1 MFLGGMILTHR
12 WFLQTGL
19 VKAIFIPLVVLS
31 FPLLAFSILGAM
43 SRISWSSG
51 WLESSKHIIGMVEM
65 YGALVARTVWASIL
79 AGRKSILFVDNN
91 AAKEA
96 FVKGT
101 SYNKHYRQML
111 VSLEQLES
119 ESRSWTWVARAPSHS
134 NPADEPSRG
143 IHTGIVSVLN
153 ATQVSC
159 TCPLTNC
166 ILDVY
171 RTD

>member
-1 MFLGGMILTHR
+1 
-12 WFLQTGL
+12 
-19 VKAIFIPLVVLS
+19 
-31 FPLLAFSILGAM
+31 
-43 SRISWSSG
+43 
-51 WLESSKHIIGMVEM
+51 MVEM

-119 ESRSWTWVARAPSHS
+119 KSRSWTWVARVPSHS

-143 IHTGIVSVLN
+143 IHTGIVSALN